1 MSNELSREQIK
12 DILYQIGSTKVIDKA
27 GKKNLQC
34 NCPIHGESTPSMGVH
49 TETLQVHCFACHFS
63 GSLQWLVYKAVDDF
77 KSTFEVEKWITERY
91 GVTFDTKAQDRKA
104 LSNLRRFEDR
114 YVQSEVENKRHELK
128 RTVLAPFKSGKE
140 TYTYFTKR
148 GFTKKTM
155 QDFMIGRDLE
165 SKTVTIPVFWE
176 DKVLCG
182 VVGRYIDPN
191 RPKNSRYKLY
201 DFPKSTVTYPQDKL
215 EVIDDTIIIVE
226 GILDA
231 LWLHQ
236 EGFPNA
242 QSILGNEI
250 SKDQVK
256 YLKSKAKNFI
266 VMTDND
272 SGGEQAIKR
281 IKDFMGRDVKL
292 FSVQYPSG
300 KKDAQEC
307 TREEIEDMI
316 ANKTPM
322 FGVKI
327 KRI

>member
-1 MSNELSREQIK
+1 MSGELTREQIK
-12 DILYQIGSTKVIDKA
+12 DILYEIGSTKVIDKA
-27 GKKNLQC
+27 GKVNLQC

-77 KSTFEVEKWITERY
+77 KSTFEVEQWITKKY
-91 GVTFDTKAQDRKA
+91 GVTFDSKSQDFKA
-104 LSNLRRFEDR
+104 LANLRRFEDR
-114 YVQSEVENKRHELK
+114 YNVQENKRHELK

-140 TYTYFTKR
+140 TYGYFTRR

-155 QDFMIGRDLE
+155 QEFKIGRDLE

-176 DKVLCG
+176 DNVLCG

-201 DFPKSTVTYPQDKL
+201 DFPKSTITYPQDKL

-226 GILDA
+226 GILDS

-250 SKDQVK
+250 SNDQVRF
-256 YLKSKAKNFI
+256 LKSKATKFI

-272 SGGEQAIKR
+272 SGGQQGLQR
-281 IKDFMGRDVKL
+281 IKDLMGRDVKL
-292 FSVQYPSG
+292 YTVEYPVG
-300 KKDAQEC
+300 KKDPQELS
-307 TREEIEDMI
+307 REEIEDMI
-316 ANKTPM
+316 AHKSPMNKVTL
-322 FGVKI
+322 
-327 KRI
+327 KRK

>member
-1 MSNELSREQIK
+1 MSGELTREQIK
-12 DILYQIGSTKVIDKA
+12 DILYEIGVTKIIDKA
-27 GKKNLQC
+27 GKKNLQIC
-34 NCPIHGESTPSMGVH
+34 CPIHGENTPSMGVH

-77 KSTFEVEKWITERY
+77 KSTFEVEQWITKKY
-91 GVTFDTKAQDRKA
+91 GVTFDSKSQDFKA

-114 YVQSEVENKRHELK
+114 YNVQENKRHELK

-140 TYTYFTKR
+140 TYGYFTRR

-155 QDFMIGRDLE
+155 QEFKIGRDLE
-165 SKTVTIPVFWE
+165 NKTVTIPVFWE
-176 DKVLCG
+176 DNVLCG

-201 DFPKSTVTYPQDKL
+201 DFPKSTITYPQDKL

-226 GILDA
+226 GILDS

-250 SKDQVK
+250 SNDQVRF
-256 YLKSKAKNFI
+256 LKSKASKFI

-272 SGGEQAIKR
+272 SGGQQGLQR
-281 IKDFMGRDVKL
+281 IKDLMGRDVKL
-292 FSVQYPSG
+292 YTVEYPVG
-300 KKDAQEC
+300 KKDPQELS
-307 TREEIEDMI
+307 REEIEDMI
-316 ANKTPM
+316 AHKSPM
-322 FGVKI
+322 NRVTL
-327 KRI
+327 KRK

>member
-1 MSNELSREQIK
+1 MSDLTREQIK
-12 DILYQIGSTKVIDKA
+12 DILYEIGVTKIIDKA
-27 GKKNLQC
+27 GKQNLQI

-77 KSTFEVEKWITERY
+77 RSTFEVEKWISEKY

-114 YVQSEVENKRHELK
+114 YVQNEVENKRHELK
-128 RTVLAPFKSGKE
+128 RTVLAPYKSGKE

-155 QDFMIGRDLE
+155 QDFKIGRDLE

-176 DKVLCG
+176 DGVLCG
-182 VVGRYIDPN
+182 IVGRYIDPN
-191 RPKNSRYKLY
+191 RPSNSRYKLY
-201 DFPKSTVTYPQDKL
+201 DFPKSTLTFPQDKL

-226 GILDA
+226 GILDS

-242 QSILGNEI
+242 QAILGNEI
-250 SKDQVK
+250 SKDQAK

-272 SGGEQAIKR
+272 SGGERAVQR
-281 IKDFMGRDVKL
+281 IKDYMGREVKL
-292 FSVQYPSG
+292 FSVTYPSG
-300 KKDAQEC
+300 KKDPQELC
-307 TREEIEDMI
+307 REEIEYMLQ
-316 ANKTPM
+316 NKEPIN
-322 FGVKI
+322 KI
-327 KRI
+327 KLKRL

>member
-1 MSNELSREQIK
+1 MSDLTREQIK
-12 DILYQIGSTKVIDKA
+12 DILYEIGVTKIIDKA
-27 GKKNLQC
+27 GKQNLQI

-77 KSTFEVEKWITERY
+77 RSTFEVEKWISEKY

-114 YVQSEVENKRHELK
+114 YVQNEVENKRHELK
-128 RTVLAPFKSGKE
+128 RTVLAPYKSGKE

-155 QDFMIGRDLE
+155 QDFKIGRDLE

-176 DKVLCG
+176 DGVLCG
-182 VVGRYIDPN
+182 IVGRYIDPN
-191 RPKNSRYKLY
+191 RPSNSRYKLY
-201 DFPKSTVTYPQDKL
+201 DFPKSTLTFPQDKL

-226 GILDA
+226 GILDS

-242 QSILGNEI
+242 QAILGNEI
-250 SKDQVK
+250 SKDQAK

-272 SGGEQAIKR
+272 SGGERAVQR
-281 IKDFMGRDVKL
+281 IKDYMGREVKL
-292 FSVQYPSG
+292 FSVTYPSG
-300 KKDAQEC
+300 KKDPQEM
-307 TREEIEDMI
+307 TKEEIQYMLD
-316 ANKTPM
+316 NKKNMSSITL
-322 FGVKI
+322 

>member
-1 MSNELSREQIK
+1 MSNELTREQIK
-12 DILYQIGSTKVIDKA
+12 DILYEIGVTKIIDKA
-27 GKKNLQC
+27 GKPNLQI

-77 KSTFEVEKWITERY
+77 RNTIEVEKWISKKY
-91 GVTFDTKAQDRKA
+91 GVTFDSKQ
-104 LSNLRRFEDR
+104 EDR
-114 YVQSEVENKRHELK
+114 QALRNLKRFDELKVAAKEDKGRHELK
-128 RTVLAPFKSGKE
+128 RTFLAPFKSGKE
-140 TYTYFTKR
+140 TYGYFTRR

-165 SKTVTIPVFWE
+165 SKTVTIPVYWE

-201 DFPKSTVTYPQDKL
+201 EFPKASITYPQDKL

-236 EGFPNA
+236 LGFPNA

-250 SKDQVK
+250 SEDQVK
-256 YLKSKAKNFI
+256 YLKKKATKFI

-272 SGGEQAIKR
+272 SGGERATER
-281 IKDFMGRDVKL
+281 IKKLMGREVKL
-292 FSVQYPSG
+292 FSVTYPLN

-307 TREEIEDMI
+307 SKEEIEDMI
-316 ANKTPM
+316 ANKESL
-322 FGVKI
+322 GSIKL

>member
-1 MSNELSREQIK
+1 MSDLTREQIK
-12 DILYQIGSTKVIDKA
+12 DILNEIGVTKIIDKA
-27 GKKNLQC
+27 GKENLQV
-34 NCPIHGESTPSMGVH
+34 NCPIHGENTPSMGVH

-77 KSTFEVEKWITERY
+77 KSTFEVERWIESRY
-91 GVTFDTKAQDRKA
+91 GVNLDSKSHDRQA
-104 LSNLRRFEDR
+104 LKNLRRFEDR
-114 YVQSEVENKRHELK
+114 YKDSEVDNKRHELK
-128 RTVLAPFKSGKE
+128 RTFLAPFKSGKE
-140 TYTYFTKR
+140 TYGYFTRR

-165 SKTVTIPVFWE
+165 SKTVTIPVYWE

-201 DFPKSTVTYPQDKL
+201 EFPKSTITYPQDKL
-215 EVIDDTIIIVE
+215 QVIDDTIIIVE

-242 QSILGNEI
+242 QAILGNEI

-256 YLKSKAKNFI
+256 YLKSKANNFI
-266 VMTDND
+266 IMTDND

-281 IKDFMGRDVKL
+281 IKDYMGRDVKL
-292 FSVQYPSG
+292 FSVEYPSG

-307 TREEIEDMI
+307 TKEEIQHMLD
-316 ANKTPM
+316 NKTHM
-322 FGVKI
+322 FGVKL